1 MQPIEKSKENKPPHG
16 NPHAGLVFVTIDQ
29 RQVQVPYGNF
39 TVVELKEMLGV
50 PPEKE
55 LDEVKNN
62 KLHALNDQGHFE
74 VKGGEVFI
82 SHPRA
87 GMSS

>member
-1 MQPIEKSKENKPPHG
+1 MQPFENAKESKASHG
-16 NPHAGLVFVTIDQ
+16 NPHEGLVFVTIDGK
-29 RQVQVPYGNF
+29 QVQVPYGNC
-39 TVVELKEMLGV
+39 TVAELKQMLGV

-62 KLHALNDQGHFE
+62 KLHPLNDKGHFE
-74 VKGGEVFI
+74 VRGGEVFI
-82 SHPRA
+82 SHPKA

>member
-1 MQPIEKSKENKPPHG
+1 MQPIEKLQENIPPHG
-16 NPHAGLVFVTIDQ
+16 NPHEGLVFVTVDG
-29 RQVQVPYGNF
+29 RQAQVPYGNV
-39 TVVELKEMLGV
+39 TVVELKQILGV

-62 KLHALNDQGHFE
+62 KLHPLNDKGHFE

-82 SHPRA
+82 SHPKA